1 MIYPYCG
8 KGGSCKGITFLLHV
22 VTKYDVNVAIKI
34 VE

>member
-1 MIYPYCG
+1 MIYPYCE
-8 KGGSCKGITFLLHV
+8 KGGSCKGIVFLL